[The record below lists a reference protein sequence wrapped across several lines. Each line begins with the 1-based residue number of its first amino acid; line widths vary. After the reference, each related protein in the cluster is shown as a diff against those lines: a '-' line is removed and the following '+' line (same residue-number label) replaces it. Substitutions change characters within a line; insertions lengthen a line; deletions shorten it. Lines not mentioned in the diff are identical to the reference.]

1 MQAYL
6 VYSILMR
13 CEIFGGRE
21 QQWVAPKT
29 LSVHSKLMG
38 LLTERQNHASTIQ
51 YKNKHDK
58 TSQVL

>member
-1 MQAYL
+1 MQVYL

-29 LSVHSKLMG
+29 LF
-38 LLTERQNHASTIQ
+38 STFEINGTT
-51 YKNKHDK
+51 Y
-58 TSQVL
+58 

>member
-13 CEIFGGRE
+13 CEIFGGSRE

-29 LSVHSKLMG
+29 LF
-38 LLTERQNHASTIQ
+38 STFEINGTT
-51 YKNKHDK
+51 Y
-58 TSQVL
+58 